1 MEIEK
6 DKLIEMLKSE
16 DVEIRRLCKDY
27 ICSNFIID
35 FPIYCYKEK
44 GRLINKISIDRPD
57 IEKVSY
63 YGESNMS
70 EFLFLLTINY
80 PIDNSL
86 VYSIIDTI
94 IKYNEEFKK

>member
-1 MEIEK
+1 MIEK
-6 DKLIEMLKSE
+6 DKLVNMLTSE
-16 DVEIRRLCKDY
+16 DVEIRRLGKDY
-27 ICSNFIID
+27 ICSNFNID
-35 FPIYCYKEK
+35 FPIYYYKEN
-44 GRLINKISIDRPD
+44 GRLINKISTDKPD

-63 YGESNMS
+63 YGESDVS

-86 VYSIIDTI
+86 IYSIINAI

>member
-1 MEIEK
+1 MIEK
-6 DKLIEMLKSE
+6 DELVNMLTSE

-27 ICSNFIID
+27 ICSNFNID
-35 FPIYCYKEK
+35 FPIYYYKEN
-44 GRLINKISIDRPD
+44 GRFITRVSIDRPD
-57 IEKVSY
+57 IEKVPY

-86 VYSIIDTI
+86 VYSIIDAI